1 MDNGGM
7 NKKEKP
13 MRVEWIEE
21 MRFKAT
27 TPGGKEFLLDGDSA
41 AGPSP
46 MDALLAAL
54 CGCMAIDV
62 VNILKKMRS
71 DLVALSV
78 EATGHRN
85 EEAPRYFKGIHLHFN
100 VKGEIPREKIDR
112 AIDLSF
118 KTYCSVFHS
127 LRKDLETSV
136 SVEQT

>member
-1 MDNGGM
+1 M
-7 NKKEKP
+7 NNTERP
-13 MRVEWIEE
+13 IRVEWIAD
-21 MRFKAT
+21 MRFKGT
-27 TPGGKEFLLDGDSA
+27 TPSGQEFLLDGDNSRGA
-41 AGPSP
+41 SP
-46 MDALLAAL
+46 MEALLAAL

-62 VNILKKMRS
+62 VNILRKMRA

-78 EATGHRN
+78 EATGRRN
-85 EEAPRYFKGIHLHFN
+85 DEPPRYFKKIHLHFN
-100 VKGEIPREKIDR
+100 VKGGIAREKIDR